1 MADVR
6 ENARVRSVLEDP
18 STKAIADVYATG
30 FLNAAGD
37 QSADRLEEFTSFV
50 GDVLD
55 ANPEFRAILLSG
67 VANRDEQLQIIDRVV
82 GPHGSEFFANYL
94 KVLVNHERLGL
105 LPQILEATQL
115 EFEKRNGQ
123 QRVQVVSASSL
134 DDDALGRVREK
145 IASAFSFDPI
155 IENVTDPKLLGGLV
169 IRVNNTVYDGSLR
182 SRLNQLAKRMQQGSL
197 HEIQSG
203 RDRFS
208 HPEGD

>member
-1 MADVR
+1 MADVQ

-18 STKAIADVYATG
+18 STQAIANVYATS
-30 FLNAAGD
+30 FLDAAGD
-37 QSADRLEEFTSFV
+37 QGGERLEEFTSFV
-50 GDVLD
+50 NDVLN
-55 ANPEFRAILLSG
+55 ANPEFRTILITG
-67 VANRDEQLQIIDRVV
+67 VANRDEQLQIIDRVI
-82 GPHGSEFFANYL
+82 GPHGSEFFANFL
-94 KVLVNHERLGL
+94 KVLAKHERLGL
-105 LPQILEATQL
+105 LPAILEATQL

-123 QRVQVVSASSL
+123 QRVQVVSVTPL
-134 DDDALGRVREK
+134 DDAALGRVREK

-169 IRVNNTVYDGSLR
+169 IRVNNKVYDGSLR

>member
-1 MADVR
+1 MADVQ
-6 ENARVRSVLEDP
+6 ENSRVRSVLEDP
-18 STKAIADVYATG
+18 STQAIANVYATS

-37 QSADRLEEFTSFV
+37 QAGDRLEEFTSFV
-50 GDVLD
+50 NDVLN
-55 ANPEFRAILLSG
+55 ANPEFRTILISG
-67 VANRDEQLQIIDRVV
+67 VANQDEQVQIIDRVI
-82 GPHGSEFFANYL
+82 GPHGSEFFANFL
-94 KVLVNHERLGL
+94 KVLAKHERLDL
-105 LPQILEATQL
+105 LPAILEATQL

-123 QRVQVVSASSL
+123 QRVQVVSASPL
-134 DDDALGRVREK
+134 DDAALGRVREK
-145 IASAFSFDPI
+145 IAAAFSFDPI

-169 IRVNNTVYDGSLR
+169 IRVNNKVYDGSLR

>member
-1 MADVR
+1 MADVQ

-18 STKAIADVYATG
+18 STQAIANVYATS

-37 QSADRLEEFTSFV
+37 QAGERLEEFTSFV
-50 GDVLD
+50 NDVLN
-55 ANPEFRAILLSG
+55 ANPEFRTILITG
-67 VANRDEQLQIIDRVV
+67 VANRDEQIQIIDRVV

-94 KVLVNHERLGL
+94 KVLANHERLDL

-123 QRVQVVSASSL
+123 QRVQVVSASTL
-134 DDDALGRVREK
+134 DDAALGRVREK
-145 IASAFSFDPI
+145 IASAFSFEPI

>member
-1 MADVR
+1 MADVQ

-18 STKAIADVYATG
+18 STQAIANVYATS
-30 FLNAAGD
+30 FLDAAGD
-37 QSADRLEEFTSFV
+37 QGGERLEEFTSFV
-50 GDVLD
+50 NDVLN
-55 ANPEFRAILLSG
+55 ANPEFRTILISG
-67 VANRDEQLQIIDRVV
+67 VANRDEQVQIIDRVI
-82 GPHGSEFFANYL
+82 GPHGSEFFANFL
-94 KVLVNHERLGL
+94 KVLAKHERLDL
-105 LPQILEATQL
+105 LPAILEATQL

-123 QRVQVVSASSL
+123 QRVQVVSARPL
-134 DDDALGRVREK
+134 DDAALGRVREK

-155 IENVTDPKLLGGLV
+155 VENVTDPKLLGGLV
-169 IRVNNTVYDGSLR
+169 IRVNNKVYDGSLR

>member
-1 MADVR
+1 MADVQ

-18 STKAIADVYATG
+18 STQAIANVYATS
-30 FLNAAGD
+30 FLDAAGG
-37 QSADRLEEFTSFV
+37 QGGDRLEEFISFV
-50 GDVLD
+50 NDVLN
-55 ANPEFRAILLSG
+55 ANPEFRTILISG
-67 VANRDEQLQIIDRVV
+67 VANRDEQVQIIDRVI
-82 GPHGSEFFANYL
+82 GPHGSEFFANFL
-94 KVLVNHERLGL
+94 KVLAKHERLGL
-105 LPQILEATQL
+105 LPAILEATQL

-123 QRVQVVSASSL
+123 QRVQVVSVSPL
-134 DDDALGRVREK
+134 DDAALGRVREK

-169 IRVNNTVYDGSLR
+169 IRVNNKVYDGSLR

>member
-1 MADVR
+1 MADVQ

-18 STKAIADVYATG
+18 STQAIANVYATS
-30 FLNAAGD
+30 FLDAAGD
-37 QSADRLEEFTSFV
+37 QGGDRLEEFTSFV
-50 GDVLD
+50 NDVLN
-55 ANPEFRAILLSG
+55 ANPEFRTILITG
-67 VANRDEQLQIIDRVV
+67 VANRDEQLQIIDRVI
-82 GPHGSEFFANYL
+82 GPHGSEFFANFL
-94 KVLVNHERLGL
+94 KVLAKHERLGL
-105 LPQILEATQL
+105 LPAILEATQL

-123 QRVQVVSASSL
+123 QRVQVVSVTPL
-134 DDDALGRVREK
+134 DDAALGRVREK

-169 IRVNNTVYDGSLR
+169 IRVNNKVYDGSLR

>member
-1 MADVR
+1 MADVQ
-6 ENARVRSVLEDP
+6 EKARVRSVLEDP
-18 STKAIADVYATG
+18 GTQAIANVYATS
-30 FLNAAGD
+30 FMNAAGA
-37 QSADRLEEFTSFV
+37 QAGDRLEEFTSFV
-50 GDVLD
+50 NDVLN
-55 ANPEFRAILLSG
+55 ANPEFRTILISG
-67 VANRDEQLQIIDRVV
+67 VANQDEQVQIIDRVV

-94 KVLVNHERLGL
+94 KVLVKHERLGL

-123 QRVQVVSASSL
+123 QRVQVVSVTPL
-134 DDDALGRVREK
+134 DDAALGRVREK

-169 IRVNNTVYDGSLR
+169 IRVNNKVYDGSLR

>member
-1 MADVR
+1 MADVQ
-6 ENARVRSVLEDP
+6 EKARVRSVLEDP
-18 STKAIADVYATG
+18 STQAIANVYATS
-30 FLNAAGD
+30 FLNAAGA
-37 QSADRLEEFTSFV
+37 QAGERLEEFTSFV
-50 GDVLD
+50 NDVLD
-55 ANPEFRAILLSG
+55 ANPEFRTILISG
-67 VANRDEQLQIIDRVV
+67 VANRDEQIQIIDRVV

-94 KVLVNHERLGL
+94 KVLARHERLGL

-123 QRVQVVSASSL
+123 QRVQVVSVTPL
-134 DDDALGRVREK
+134 DDAALGRVREK

-155 IENVTDPKLLGGLV
+155 IENVTYPKLLGGLV
-169 IRVNNTVYDGSLR
+169 IRVNNKVYDGSLR

>member
-1 MADVR
+1 MADVQ

-18 STKAIADVYATG
+18 STQAIANVYATS
-30 FLNAAGD
+30 FLDAAGD
-37 QSADRLEEFTSFV
+37 QGGDRLEEFTSFV
-50 GDVLD
+50 NDVLN
-55 ANPEFRAILLSG
+55 ANPEFRTILISG
-67 VANRDEQLQIIDRVV
+67 VANRDEQLQIIDRVI
-82 GPHGSEFFANYL
+82 GPHGSEFFANFL
-94 KVLVNHERLGL
+94 KVLAKHERLGL
-105 LPQILEATQL
+105 LPAILEATQL

-123 QRVQVVSASSL
+123 QRVQVVSVTPL
-134 DDDALGRVREK
+134 DDYALGRVREK

-169 IRVNNTVYDGSLR
+169 IRVNNKVYDGSLR

>member
-1 MADVR
+1 MADVQ

-18 STKAIADVYATG
+18 STQAIANVYATS

-37 QSADRLEEFTSFV
+37 QAGDRLEEFTSFV
-50 GDVLD
+50 NDVLN
-55 ANPEFRAILLSG
+55 ANPEFRTILISG
-67 VANRDEQLQIIDRVV
+67 VANQDEQVQIIDRVV

-94 KVLVNHERLGL
+94 KVLVKHERLGL

-123 QRVQVVSASSL
+123 QRVQVVSVTPL
-134 DDDALGRVREK
+134 DDAALGRVREK

-169 IRVNNTVYDGSLR
+169 IRVNNKVYDGSLR

>member
-1 MADVR
+1 MADVQ
-6 ENARVRSVLEDP
+6 EKARVRSVLEDP
-18 STKAIADVYATG
+18 STQAIANVYATS
-30 FLNAAGD
+30 FLNAAGA
-37 QSADRLEEFTSFV
+37 QAGERLEEFTSFV
-50 GDVLD
+50 NDVLD
-55 ANPEFRAILLSG
+55 ANPEFRTILISG
-67 VANRDEQLQIIDRVV
+67 VANRDEQIQIIDRVV

-94 KVLVNHERLGL
+94 KVLARHERLGL

-123 QRVQVVSASSL
+123 QRVQVVSVTPL
-134 DDDALGRVREK
+134 DDAALGRVREK

-169 IRVNNTVYDGSLR
+169 IRVNNKVYDGSLR

>member
-6 ENARVRSVLEDP
+6 ENARVKSVLDDP
-18 STKAIADVYATG
+18 STLAIVNVYAKA
-30 FLNAAGD
+30 FLDAAGA
-37 QSADRLEEFTSFV
+37 QAGEQIEEFTSFV
-50 GDVLD
+50 TDVLD
-55 ANPEFRAILLSG
+55 ANPEFRTILISG
-67 VANRDEQLQIIDRVV
+67 VANRDEQIQLIDRVV
-82 GPHGSEFFANYL
+82 GPYGSEFFTNYL
-94 KVLVNHERLGL
+94 RVLANHERLDL
-105 LPQILEATQL
+105 LPQILEATQF
-115 EFEKRNGQ
+115 EFEKRHGQ
-123 QRVQVVSASSL
+123 QRVQVVSVSPL
-134 DDDALGRVREK
+134 DDAALGRVREK

>member
-37 QSADRLEEFTSFV
+37 RSADRLEEFTSFV

>member
-1 MADVR
+1 MADVQ

-18 STKAIADVYATG
+18 STQAIANVYATS

-37 QSADRLEEFTSFV
+37 QAGDRLEEFTSFV
-50 GDVLD
+50 NDVLN
-55 ANPEFRAILLSG
+55 ANPEFRTILISG
-67 VANRDEQLQIIDRVV
+67 VANRDEQIQIIDRVV

-94 KVLVNHERLGL
+94 KVLARHERLGL

-123 QRVQVVSASSL
+123 QRVQVVSASPL
-134 DDDALGRVREK
+134 DDAALGRVREK
-145 IASAFSFDPI
+145 IAAAFSFDPI
-155 IENVTDPKLLGGLV
+155 VQNVTDPKLLGGLV